1 MKNPH
6 GVEPTRF
13 MKRKESD
20 DAISNISWNGPAF
33 GTKNGD
39 LFINALCNTEN
50 SCSIHNDGTHAYECH
65 PEYKS
70 SLFVNTA
77 GPDEKNNFSV
87 LDYEVYTH

>member
-1 MKNPH
+1 MKNAH

-13 MKRKESD
+13 MKREESD
-20 DAISNISWNGPAF
+20 CASECSPYFGPTF
-33 GTKNGD
+33 GKYNGD
-39 LFINALCNTEN
+39 LMIGGHCNEEN
-50 SCSIHNDGTHAYECH
+50 SSSIHNDGTHAYECH